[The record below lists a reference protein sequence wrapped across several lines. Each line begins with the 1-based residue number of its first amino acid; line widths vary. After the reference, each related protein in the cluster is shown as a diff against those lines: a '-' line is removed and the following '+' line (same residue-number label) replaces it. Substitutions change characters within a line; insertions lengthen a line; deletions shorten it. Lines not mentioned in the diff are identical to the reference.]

1 MKLNFKILG
10 ACLVAGVLL
19 AACSEPPEIA
29 AKVAKRP
36 DVAPYMGADN
46 GFMTRVGHQAIRKV
60 GRRRLISAIRI
71 SLSIHALSDQLNNNK
86 DNEDV

>member
-1 MKLNFKILG
+1 MKFNFKSLG
-10 ACLVAGVLL
+10 LCFAAATVL

-46 GFMTRVGHQAIRKV
+46 GFMTKNWVPKNQASWTESVDKRNQGQNEYSRVK
-60 GRRRLISAIRI
+60 
-71 SLSIHALSDQLNNNK
+71 
-86 DNEDV
+86 

>member
-1 MKLNFKILG
+1 MKLNLKTLG
-10 ACLVAGVLL
+10 LCLAAAAFL

-46 GFMTRVGHQAIRKV
+46 GFMTKGWTPTNDT
-60 GRRRLISAIRI
+60 SWTE
-71 SLSIHALSDQLNNNK
+71 SINK
-86 DNEDV
+86 RNQNQTEYSRFK